1 MPGKYLLALL
11 LTLVIEG
18 CVTYLLG
25 LRKSQYIL
33 AVAAINVIT
42 NPTLNDLILVLGYL
56 GINITFALIVTLEI
70 LVVIAEWQMLVYVFR
85 DPKGRFL
92 IISILANTASFFTG
106 LLLFWT

>member
-1 MPGKYLLALL
+1 MLSKYLLALL

-42 NPTLNDLILVLGYL
+42 NLTLNYLILVLGYL
-56 GINITFALIVTLEI
+56 NINITFVLIVALEI
-70 LVVIAEWQMLVYVFR
+70 LVVIVEWQMLVYVFR
-85 DPKGRFL
+85 GPKGRFL
-92 IISILANTASFFTG
+92 AISTLANAASFLIG
-106 LLLFWT
+106 LLFFWT